1 MNLQKNDKIILVVG
15 VVILI
20 AAAGAIAIYTTQSND
35 DDKNHADQSEK
46 MMTYEVKSTVKTR
59 TLDSKTY
66 SLNLPSIISFL
77 NKGKSASDNNFLT
90 VDQDNIKL
98 IEINVSFTDNKMG
111 LPLLGLLGKGALGF
125 GKDELMVTITDP
137 DEMDISTV
145 IKGNGKNTIEIEGK
159 VRPFSTS
166 IEAESY
172 EEAMMKLE
180 ENYSKEWSGETFKL
194 KALLTIKL
202 NERIRLLNRIF
213 ERFSRDTFK
222 IEVTYH
228 YYEYSLM
235 ENLEEDNTEDNNEE
249 DSETGI
255 GDFYNLMSYGRQMI

>member
-20 AAAGAIAIYTTQSND
+20 AAAGAIAIYTTQSNGE
-35 DDKNHADQSEK
+35 DKNHTDQSDQ
-46 MMTYEVKSTVKTR
+46 MMTYDVGWTIKTR

-66 SLNLPSIISFL
+66 SLNLPSILSFL
-77 NKGKSASDNNFLT
+77 NKGKSASDNNFFT

-111 LPLLGLLGKGALGF
+111 LPLLGFLGSGALGI

-137 DEMDISTV
+137 DEMDYKTV

-166 IEAESY
+166 IDAESFEEAE
-172 EEAMMKLE
+172 MKLE
-180 ENYSKEWSGETFKL
+180 ENYSTEWSGESFEL
-194 KALLTIKL
+194 KANLKIS
-202 NERIRLLNRIF
+202 ERLRLFNRIF
-213 ERFSRDTFK
+213 ERFFKDTFK
-222 IEVTYH
+222 IDVTYH

-235 ENLEEDNTEDNNEE
+235 ENLEENNNEDSNDE